1 MKLSM
6 PFSAPIC
13 FGLAALTEISS
24 AATTVVVQMQASSVA
39 PPPNLS
45 VSTNVPNGTARAS
58 SVAPPANLVATGYI
72 PETTGPSSTPEV
84 STTGAG
90 RPTTGEQADSIEPSR
105 PRQSASGRSGR
116 AQRVVPTTPRESV
129 ASSPAKGSKDV
140 IAPEIVYNDPG
151 AFQFTAEAGY
161 ASKHIW
167 RGIDLAKFTS
177 TNHLLRGTAD
187 KNGNIISDA
196 DSDVTFINANATYQ
210 GFSLGLKYIETID
223 DTFNPFFA
231 VADTDIDSYQELIL
245 SVNYTRM
252 LVGND
257 LLQGTVGFDFYY
269 YPNGEFWGVDHQG
282 MFYAR
287 FSSPHYKWAQPFLEV
302 FYNVATDISGNG
314 LAKTGFPQPT
324 DPNDQTT
331 SFRGAS
337 DSDLVEGG
345 GCEIGINGGDRVFSN
360 GFVSLGLTY
369 SVSTF
374 YKTGYAFEDD
384 GFSHVS
390 LTLGAPLLIGSNLTI
405 TPSVSYVAALGDIQN
420 NPGAKLDTGG
430 SAAEAWNEPGWVA
443 SIKASWHF

>member
-1 MKLSM
+1 MNKSIN
-6 PFSAPIC
+6 FSLPACI
-13 FGLAALTEISS
+13 GLVCLANTSQ
-24 AATTVVVQMQASSVA
+24 ATIVVVRMQASGGA
-39 PPPNLS
+39 PSQNMF
-45 VSTNVPNGTARAS
+45 VSTNIPNGSARAS
-58 SVAPPANLVATGYI
+58 GSAPAANMFVSGSMSPEISGPAHTSLSDESSSVRQSSQPRFEERGGHTSDSSRSRGASRVRV
-72 PETTGPSSTPEV
+72 ESTP
-84 STTGAG
+84 
-90 RPTTGEQADSIEPSR
+90 
-105 PRQSASGRSGR
+105 R
-116 AQRVVPTTPRESV
+116 AL
-129 ASSPAKGSKDV
+129 SSDAKGSKSA
-140 IAPEIVYNDPG
+140 ITPEIVYNDPG

-231 VADTDIDSYQELIL
+231 AADTDIDSYQELIL
-245 SVNYTRM
+245 SMNYTRM

-282 MFYAR
+282 MIYAR

-302 FYNVATDISGNG
+302 FYNVATDTTGNG
-314 LAKTGFPQPT
+314 LANTVGFPP
-324 DPNDQTT
+324 PKNFS
-331 SFRGAS
+331 SFRGATG
-337 DSDLVEGG
+337 SDLVEGG